1 MCLSRHAA
9 RRLRYLCPTSSEVS
23 RPWTSRSE
31 TETVIPTVTA
41 GDAGVAGSALMRPV
55 EVRGLPVGVEVV
67 SVTPPEV
74 LLSTH

>member
-1 MCLSRHAA
+1 M
-9 RRLRYLCPTSSEVS
+9 
-23 RPWTSRSE
+23 
-31 TETVIPTVTA
+31 IPTVTA

-55 EVRGLPVGVEVV
+55 EVPGLPVGVEVV